1 MSKSNLEITP
11 SNVLSNGKISF
22 RNGNPVISFIIGEQ
36 DRMLIG
42 KSVRL
47 CGKFRARLV
56 DADGAA
62 SFVSEAGNGVQL
74 SIPSRLGMYSA
85 IQQVVIRSQQTHQV
99 IEHIRHYN
107 RFMSSYLPVITS
119 LQDGM
124 THNFNS
130 SLQLPNYQAQKV
142 SVMNL
147 PSQETSGNAFCLP
160 LVCGL
165 FNGVADIPLSQTNG
179 LGGLLIEVHLDSDSN
194 VMFAQNGVTTNLEN
208 ASYEFSDVK
217 LVCEVREER
226 QPSQKQTNTFEYN
239 SISSYFT
246 SINSTNGVINFNLGL
261 SRVLGCFLNFIESS
275 KINNLSEDG
284 MATQSLINSD
294 STPARTEQVVFTRGG
309 EKFPL
314 EYNIDYLGTDGLTYN
329 EVDSQVYRNYLNA
342 IKNFAGIDRMT
353 PSVRSTNYSQGGEV
367 APNGRDVERVDGGN
381 AYGVG
386 VAYDVV
392 SDQGVDFSSS
402 PWGLQLTTG
411 LVTQNPQACYLFVHS
426 KNTLLFS
433 PQGLQVI
440 N

>member
-11 SNVLSNGKISF
+11 SNVLSNGRISF
-22 RNGNPVISFIIGEQ
+22 RNGNPVISFVIGEQ
-36 DRMLIG
+36 SRMLIG

-47 CGKFRARLV
+47 AGKFRCRLS
-56 DADGAA
+56 DTDGAT
-62 SFVSEAGNGVQL
+62 SYVSDAGNGQQL
-74 SIPSRLGMYSA
+74 AMSSRLGMYGC

-130 SLQLPNYQAQKV
+130 SLQLPNYQAQKL
-142 SVMNL
+142 SVVNL
-147 PSQETSGNAFCLP
+147 PSQETSGSAFCLP

-165 FNGVADIPLSQTNG
+165 FNGVADIPLSGTTG
-179 LGGLLIEVHLDSDSN
+179 LRGLLVEVHLDSDTN
-194 VMFAQNGVTTNLEN
+194 VLFAQDGTTTNLEN
-208 ASYEFSDVK
+208 ASYELSDVK
-217 LVCEVREER
+217 LVCEVREEP
-226 QPSQKQTNTFEYN
+226 QPSQKPTNTFEYN

-246 SINSTNGVINFNLGL
+246 SINSSNGIINFNLGL
-261 SRVLGCFLNFIESS
+261 KRVLGCFLNFIQSS
-275 KINNLSEDG
+275 NINNLSTDG
-284 MATQSLINSD
+284 MATQSLINLD

-329 EVDSQVYRNYLNA
+329 EVDSQVYRNYLNS

-353 PSVRSTNYSQGGEV
+353 PSVRSTNYSQGGESV
-367 APNGRDVERVDGGN
+367 PDGRDVYRVDGGS
-381 AYGVG
+381 AYGIG
-386 VAYDVV
+386 IAYDVV

-402 PWGLQLTTG
+402 PWGLQLTSG
-411 LVTQNPQACYLFVHS
+411 LITQNPQACFLFVHS
-426 KNTLLFS
+426 KNTLVFS

-440 N
+440 S